1 MMRRVERGDGFVQ
14 HRAVGVVHRALPANA
29 RRTIAFN
36 AFDGGNRAITAKPVR
51 EAHAVDG
58 KCKRLFAT
66 SGEFAVGMAG
76 DVHGMQWRARRRGRP
91 HWWERPV
98 RSSER
103 RDGNEWGRWG
113 STRWSS

>member
-1 MMRRVERGDGFVQ
+1 MEFGGVLVRSRVERGDGLVQ

-58 KCKRLFAT
+58 QCKRLFGT
-66 SGEFAVGMAG
+66 SGELAVGMAG
-76 DVHGMQWRARRRGRP
+76 DVH
-91 HWWERPV
+91 
-98 RSSER
+98 
-103 RDGNEWGRWG
+103 RWAEDT
-113 STRWSS
+113 SALPSLMRI